1 MYTMSIK
8 LKKLDFIKEGGKMI
22 LEVIVEK
29 DESGYYVG
37 EVPALPGCFSQG
49 KTIEEL
55 KRNIAE
61 AIEGWLEVM
70 NNKAKKDNAQVFE
83 VTV

>member
-1 MYTMSIK
+1 
-8 LKKLDFIKEGGKMI
+8 MI
-22 LEVIVEK
+22 FKIIVEK

-49 KTIEEL
+49 KSIEEL
-55 KRNIAE
+55 KINITE

-70 NNKAKKDNAQVFE
+70 NDRAKKSNAQVFE

>member
-1 MYTMSIK
+1 
-8 LKKLDFIKEGGKMI
+8 MI
-22 LEVIVEK
+22 FKVIVEK

-49 KTIEEL
+49 KTVEEL
-55 KRNIAE
+55 KENITE

-70 NNKAKKDNAQVFE
+70 NDKAKKRNTQIFE
-83 VTV
+83 ISV

>member
-1 MYTMSIK
+1 
-8 LKKLDFIKEGGKMI
+8 MI
-22 LEVIVEK
+22 FKIIVEK

-55 KRNIAE
+55 KVNITE

-70 NNKAKKDNAQVFE
+70 NDRAKKGNAQVFE
-83 VTV
+83 ITV

>member
-1 MYTMSIK
+1 
-8 LKKLDFIKEGGKMI
+8 MI
-22 LEVIVEK
+22 FEITVEK

-49 KTIEEL
+49 KTIKEL
-55 KRNIAE
+55 KVNITE

-70 NNKAKKDNAQVFE
+70 NDKAKKGNAQVFE
-83 VTV
+83 VSV

>member
-1 MYTMSIK
+1 
-8 LKKLDFIKEGGKMI
+8 MI
-22 LEVIVEK
+22 FRAVVEK

-37 EVPALPGCFSQG
+37 EVPALPGCLSQG

-55 KRNIAE
+55 KTNITE

-70 NNKAKKDNAQVFE
+70 NDKAKNRNRQMFE
-83 VTV
+83 ISV

>member
-1 MYTMSIK
+1 
-8 LKKLDFIKEGGKMI
+8 MI
-22 LEVIVEK
+22 FKIIVEK
-29 DESGYYVG
+29 YESGYYVG

-49 KTIEEL
+49 RTIEEL
-55 KRNIAE
+55 KRNIVE

-70 NNKAKKDNAQVFE
+70 NDKAKKDNAQVFE